1 MDYNHDLKLKR
12 GADAMWA
19 RLKLEQAGKGPDLKT
34 GPGCEIHP
42 DAKIHPDAR
51 IGANVKIGPNARIG
65 EGARLLDGTTV
76 GAYGEIGKDTVLAKN
91 STVGVNAKVGDNGFI
106 GEKSVVGAHSRIGEE
121 TFVDKNCE
129 IGKECR
135 IDNFAKIGADAK
147 LGQNVELGVATA
159 VGDSTQVG
167 DGVKAGKHCNIGE
180 MADEPHHGVSRR
192 EAEDQIKTGVK
203 EYDKENEHR
212 YEGKPPR
219 PTIVDAGTKLDDI
232 CGIGQGSYVGRDCD
246 LGFAAKVGRDAK
258 IGDQTRFES
267 RTRVG
272 HDAQVGARTA
282 LDEDSVVGCGAKLP
296 RNSTLGKNEV
306 VPNHGNETQVENPT
320 KAAEDKAAEKKAAA
334 RLKDYRASTNVV
346 ERGINKV
353 ATAIANGVMRAGSAI
368 ANAAR
373 KLTGRTKPE
382 APRELTGT
390 EQFVANRGNL
400 KRLDGNSS
408 LEKTH
413 GHKIKHHDRQHE
425 VPPYGRG
432 AQPAAERN
440 DRQHEVS
447 AYARGAR
454 PAAQQK
460 ASELRESGRGKTVPP
475 AATLEDIVARQR
487 TKTPAPPPKSKLQ
500 EIVAKHKSKEQQAR
514 SDRAS
519 TEEITPKKPTAVHTP
534 KQAIAKGAAMTAGH
548 VAGGVAAQTAGATI
562 AGAGN
567 PIAGFAISYAAGS
580 VIEKTVEKGLTG
592 RETSLTETA
601 RTGAKKLVKLASN
614 DEKDQAP
621 ASRTQQAG
629 TRPGPQAGSNSR
641 GRSGG
646 NDLQHLV
653 KQHQQKKA
661 PAQPKNELEALPAKK
676 RRRTEEAKPAT
687 LRDVVA
693 RQSPKTPAATP
704 PKSKLQE
711 IVTKHETRKQ
721 QDGTDRPSSG
731 GRQSAGGKP
740 ATKARATGTSQSR
753 QGGNDLQRLVH
764 RHEQKRAPAA
774 PKRNELQA
782 LVAKSRGKAAE
793 TSQPKT
799 TTRARARV
807 GTTAPPPVAA
817 PVLAK
822 GAAEKA
828 GQARTNAQER

>member
-1 MDYNHDLKLKR
+1 MDYNHDLKMKR
-12 GADAMWA
+12 AADTM
-19 RLKLEQAGKGPDLKT
+19 RGRFKLEQAGKGPDLKT

-65 EGARLLDGTTV
+65 ADARLLDGTTV
-76 GAYGEIGKDTVLAKN
+76 GAYAEIGKDTVLAKN
-91 STVGVNAKVGDNGFI
+91 STVGVNAKVGDNGYI
-106 GEKSVVGAHSRIGEE
+106 GEKSVVGAHSRIGQEA
-121 TFVDKNCE
+121 FVDKNCE

-159 VGDSTQVG
+159 VGDNTQVG

-192 EAEDQIKTGVK
+192 EAEDWIKTGVK

-212 YEGKPPR
+212 YKGKPPR

-232 CGIGQGSYVGRDCD
+232 CAIGQGSYVGRDCD

-282 LDEDSVVGCGAKLP
+282 LDEGSVVGCDAKLP
-296 RNSTLGKNEV
+296 RNATLGKNEV

-320 KAAEDKAAEKKAAA
+320 KAAAEKAAEKKAAA

-353 ATAIANGVMRAGSAI
+353 ATVIANGMMRAGSAV

-390 EQFVANRGNL
+390 EQFLANRGNL

-413 GHKIKHHDRQHE
+413 GHQVKHHERQHE
-425 VPPYGRG
+425 V
-432 AQPAAERN
+432 AAR
-440 DRQHEVS
+440 
-447 AYARGAR
+447 AYALGAR
-454 PAAQQK
+454 PAAQHL
-460 ASELRESGRGKTVPP
+460 ASELRGSGSGKTEPGSRG
-475 AATLEDIVARQR
+475 AA
-487 TKTPAPPPKSKLQ
+487 
-500 EIVAKHKSKEQQAR
+500 AR
-514 SDRAS
+514 STMTS
-519 TEEITPKKPTAVHTP
+519 
-534 KQAIAKGAAMTAGH
+534 GAAERAP
-548 VAGGVAAQTAGATI
+548 
-562 AGAGN
+562 GAG
-567 PIAGFAISYAAGS
+567 
-580 VIEKTVEKGLTG
+580 KT
-592 RETSLTETA
+592 
-601 RTGAKKLVKLASN
+601 
-614 DEKDQAP
+614 
-621 ASRTQQAG
+621 
-629 TRPGPQAGSNSR
+629 
-641 GRSGG
+641 
-646 NDLQHLV
+646 
-653 KQHQQKKA
+653 
-661 PAQPKNELEALPAKK
+661 QPKTEQTPESARDQK
-676 RRRTEEAKPAT
+676 RKPAT
-687 LRDVVA
+687 LREVVAKQTDRGTAARPTITSGAADRTPAAGKAKPETKQTQGTLRDQKREPPTLRDIVA

-711 IVTKHETRKQ
+711 IVAKHETKKQ
-721 QDGTDRPSSG
+721 QDGTVRPASG
-731 GRQSAGGKP
+731 GRQSASAKP

-753 QGGNDLQRLVH
+753 QGGSDLQRLVR

-782 LVAKSRGKAAE
+782 LVAKNRGKTAE
-793 TSQPKT
+793 TSQRKT

-807 GTTAPPPVAA
+807 GRTAPPPVAA
-817 PVLAK
+817 PVLAT